1 MPDATTV
8 EGIAEGIC
16 KRLKADAM
24 VQFERFGFVR
34 IDRVNNDLTA
44 YYAQK

>member
-1 MPDATTV
+1 MPDATII

-16 KRLKADAM
+16 KRLKPNAII
-24 VQFERFGFVR
+24 QFERFGFA
-34 IDRVNNDLTA
+34 RVDKANNELTA